1 MKRKNLTLTG
11 SKDQVNFLNEVSGQS
26 KATKRVNQTID
37 IGFSDDA
44 EGARLFF
51 ATLPSHEHE
60 LDERIRTMSVQEA
73 FQALQ
78 ELL

>member
-1 MKRKNLTLTG
+1 M
-11 SKDQVNFLNEVSGQS
+11 
-26 KATKRVNQTID
+26 VNQTID
-37 IGFSDDA
+37 IGFSDNA
-44 EGARLFF
+44 EGGRFFF
-51 ATLPSHEHE
+51 APLPSLEDE